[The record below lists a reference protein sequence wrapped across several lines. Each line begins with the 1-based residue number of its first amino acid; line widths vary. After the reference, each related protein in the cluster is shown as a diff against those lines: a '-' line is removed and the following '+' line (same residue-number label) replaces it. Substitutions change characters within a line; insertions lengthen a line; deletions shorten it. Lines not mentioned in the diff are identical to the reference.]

1 MSLVYIEFLICAYCQ
16 RENLYR
22 IIYYVIPSEVPFFGT
37 KSRNLPAWSTNPGI
51 SKRVRW

>member
-1 MSLVYIEFLICAYCQ
+1 MRNGLAIYHYDKACVKKTQS
-16 RENLYR
+16 
-22 IIYYVIPSEVPFFGT
+22 IYYVIPSEVPFFGT